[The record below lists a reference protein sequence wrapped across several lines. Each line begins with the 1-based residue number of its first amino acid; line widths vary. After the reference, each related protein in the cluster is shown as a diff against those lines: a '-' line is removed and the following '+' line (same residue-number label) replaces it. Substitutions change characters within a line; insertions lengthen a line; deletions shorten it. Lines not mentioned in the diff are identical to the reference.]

1 MSVPAAPVSKLAPK
15 SLFFESGHPPHCACG
30 CSPGGGSVVGDWI
43 AGLGRALSAGF
54 CRVVLGRED
63 RREAAGGIPRP
74 AWVVDL
80 LAEPDPRDAG
90 RPRVTAEMA
99 ALVDPVQQR
108 EKDARL
114 QRLVALRQLSDA
126 VSAAARRDDAM
137 ARLDAACAMTPRVAV
152 GRAGVS

>member
-15 SLFFESGHPPHCACG
+15 SLFFESGHPAHCACG

-54 CRVVLGRED
+54 CRVVLGRKD
-63 RREAAGGIPRP
+63 R
-74 AWVVDL
+74 
-80 LAEPDPRDAG
+80 
-90 RPRVTAEMA
+90 RVTAEMA